1 MIETYNRVMNT
12 TYADSGVDIEK
23 GDEAS
28 STAYSHA
35 LNTFSSRSGMIGEPV
50 KLEGGYSGL
59 MDFGD
64 FYLVQND
71 DGVGSKS
78 EVAIR
83 VGKYDT
89 LGYDLLA
96 MVSDDAV
103 CVGAETVSINNTI
116 DTEKVDNDI
125 TDKLLGGLSNACSEQ
140 KIIISGGE
148 IAELPGL
155 VNGFTWNSSAVGI
168 VAKDKVLTNEK
179 IAVGDSVVTLK
190 SGVVRSNGLS
200 LVRKI
205 LKDQFGEN
213 WHTAEWKDGTTWG
226 ETILTPSVIYANAVL
241 DMIGRYGQ
249 ESKAQ
254 VHGVS
259 HITGG
264 GMHNPRRI
272 LKRNNLG
279 VNLDNLWAPHE
290 AVLDLMKLGNV
301 SDEEAYKVWNM
312 GNGMMVITPEPDKV
326 IEIAKANGIEAQI
339 AGSVI
344 KEPEI
349 RFVSQALGNDV
360 IVF

>member
-1 MIETYNRVMNT
+1 MT
-12 TYADSGVDIEK
+12 TYADSGVDIAA

-35 LNTFSSRSGMIGEPV
+35 METFKSRAGMIGEPV

-71 DGVGSKS
+71 DGVGSKV
-78 EVAIR
+78 EVAR
-83 VGKYDT
+83 NVGKYDT

-96 MVSDDAV
+96 MVVDDAV

-116 DTEKVDNDI
+116 DTEKVDPAI
-125 TDKLLGGLSNACSEQ
+125 TDELLKGLGKACSEQ
-140 KIIISGGE
+140 KVIISGGE

-168 VAKDKVLTNEK
+168 VAKDKVLTNEQV
-179 IAVGDSVVTLK
+179 AVGDSVVTLR

-205 LKDQFGEN
+205 LKDQFGEG
-213 WHTAEWKDGTTWG
+213 WHSAEWKDGTTWG
-226 ETILTPSVIYANAVL
+226 EIILTPSVIYANAVL
-241 DMIGRYGQ
+241 DMLGRYGQ
-249 ESKAQ
+249 EAKAK

-264 GMHNPRRI
+264 GMHNIRRI

-279 VNLDNLWAPHE
+279 VKLDNLWAPHP
-290 AVLDLMKLGNV
+290 AVIDLMKLGNV

-312 GNGMMVITPEPDKV
+312 GNGMIVITPEPDTV
-326 IEIAKANGIEAQI
+326 IEVAKANGIEAQV

-344 KEPEI
+344 SEPEI
-349 RFVSQALGNDV
+349 RFTSQVGGAE

>member
-1 MIETYNRVMNT
+1 MTT
-12 TYADSGVDIEK
+12 TYADSGVDIEA
-23 GDEAS
+23 GDQAS

-35 LNTFSSRSGMIGEPV
+35 LNTFASRSNMIGEPV

-71 DGVGSKS
+71 DGVGSKV
-78 EVAIR
+78 EVAR
-83 VGKYDT
+83 KVGKYDT
-89 LGYDLLA
+89 LGHDLLA
-96 MVSDDAV
+96 MVVDDAV

-116 DTEKVDNDI
+116 DTEKVDNVV
-125 TDKLLGGLSNACSEQ
+125 TDKLLGGLSKVCSEQ
-140 KIIISGGE
+140 KVIISGGE

-155 VNGFTWNSSAVGI
+155 VNGFTWNSSAVGV

-179 IAVGDSVVTLK
+179 ISIGDSVVTLK

-205 LKDQFGEN
+205 LNDQFGDD
-213 WHTAEWKDGTTWG
+213 WYSQEWKNGITWG
-226 ETILTPSVIYANAVL
+226 EIILTPSVIYASAVL
-241 DMIGRYGQ
+241 DMLGRYGQ
-249 ESKAQ
+249 ESKAP

-264 GMHNPRRI
+264 GMTNIRRI

-279 VNLDNLWAPHE
+279 VDLDNLFAPHE
-290 AVLDLMKLGNV
+290 AVLDLMRLGNV

-312 GNGMMVITPEPDKV
+312 GNGMMIITPDPDKV
-326 IEIAKANGIEAQI
+326 IEIATKNGIKAQN
-339 AGSVI
+339 AGTVI
-344 KEPEI
+344 LEPEI
-349 RFVSQALGNDV
+349 RFESKALSQSKL
-360 IVF
+360 VF